1 MQIRAPDANKVRN
14 ANRRCVTANKIGK
27 SASKSAQAANKVR
40 SANKNKETA
49 IKIGKRT
56 IKN

>member
-1 MQIRAPDANKVRN
+1 M
-14 ANRRCVTANKIGK
+14 TANKIGK